1 MRVAHRI
8 SVRWLRSP
16 RSGNSSSFVIV
27 NTDGNVNSN
36 TADYTYGVS
45 P

>member
-1 MRVAHRI
+1 MRVTHRI

-16 RSGNSSSFVIV
+16 RSGNSNNFVIV
-27 NTDGNVNSN
+27 NNDGNVNNNNANN
-36 TADYTYGVS
+36 TNGVS